1 MPLAF
6 TSMTIRS
13 PELRGVFPPVLLP
26 MTGAGAVDTA
36 SLGRLVSHLLDGGV
50 HGLWVNGTTGEF
62 YGLDP
67 EARTGAVREFVQA
80 VDGRVPVVAHV
91 GDTSTAL
98 AVRHARDAIAAGA
111 HHLAVLAPYLVG
123 FTQGELK
130 DHLRAIADAAERP
143 VLAYNLPQFAPV
155 GLSIDSIVEL
165 AAEGVVCGAK
175 DSSSDV
181 VWFRQLARRLREAE
195 LPIALLTG
203 GSSVA
208 DIGYM
213 LGAVGSVSSLANVAP
228 RHLVRQHAAAEAQ
241 DWSQVLSCQEQSEE
255 LIALLR
261 PPGVLVTPGLTMA
274 AFKSVLADM
283 GVIAS
288 EVSAAPQA
296 PLSAEA
302 RQHLAERA
310 LPLLRRLEHD
320 ALVGV

>member
-1 MPLAF
+1 MI
-6 TSMTIRS
+6 TSA
-13 PELRGVFPPVLLP
+13 ELQGVFPPVLLP
-26 MTGAGAVDTA
+26 MTEAGEVDTA
-36 SLGRLVSHLLDGGV
+36 SLGRLVDHLLGGGV

-62 YGLDP
+62 YGLDA
-67 EARTGAVREFVQA
+67 EARTQAVREFVQA

-98 AVRHARDAIAAGA
+98 AVRHARAAIAAGA
-111 HHLAVLAPYLVG
+111 QHLSVLAPYLVG
-123 FTQGELK
+123 FTQAELK
-130 DHLRAIADAAERP
+130 DHVRAVAEAAGRP

-165 AAEGVVCGAK
+165 AAEGVLCGAK

-181 VWFRQLARRLREAE
+181 VWFRQLARRLREAG

-208 DIGYM
+208 DVGYM

-228 RHLVRQHAAAEAQ
+228 RHLVRQYVAAERKDWAQ
-241 DWSQVLSCQEQSEE
+241 VVSLQEQSEE
-255 LIALLR
+255 LIDQLR
-261 PPGVLVTPGLTMA
+261 PTGVPVTPGLTMA
-274 AFKSVLADM
+274 AFKYVLADM
-283 GVIAS
+283 GVIAT
-288 EVSAAPQA
+288 ERSAAPQA

-320 ALVGV
+320 APVGV